1 MGKDI
6 VHENFLRLSASDV
19 LGGCRRCDLESR
31 RHPYRRAIQRTTRTG
46 QAHEHAYP
54 KLMSKVEGVEPL
66 DHPTDG
72 EPLTYALR
80 YLKSAD
86 RKLGSDPSA
95 ISEASIVSLIKS
107 RRPHCFY

>member
-6 VHENFLRLSASDV
+6 VHV
-19 LGGCRRCDLESR
+19 LGGCCRCDLESR

-54 KLMSKVEGVEPL
+54 KLMSKVEGVEP
-66 DHPTDG
+66 HPTDG

-107 RRPHCFY
+107 RRPHC